1 MNRTIILFISLF
13 YSTILFAQDAASFPF
28 IEEGKRWYVGSF
40 MGHVERTTKGN
51 VYYFDGDTI
60 IAGRTCKRWMR
71 DGILVAPIFEEGHHV
86 WFFRENE
93 TEPRLLFDF
102 GIVKG
107 ESVEASNLE
116 GKTLRCYVDTIMT
129 DSCGRRFLSIHDD
142 EGLEIWNNEF
152 QPAGL
157 PWKYFIEQYTYVWI
171 EGIGAAKRP
180 YYNIG
185 WGGKYGNSDILTEVR
200 VGDRIIYENSFF
212 KWIRDGVSVPQS
224 HLASKESSWHDL
236 SGRRLPSLPT
246 QKGIY
251 IKDGRKVLIK

>member
-142 EGLEIWNNEF
+142 EG
-152 QPAGL
+152 
-157 PWKYFIEQYTYVWI
+157 
-171 EGIGAAKRP
+171 
-180 YYNIG
+180 
-185 WGGKYGNSDILTEVR
+185 KYGNSDILTEVR